1 MKGFIEVTIIGFE
14 LKDIQKEMK
23 LKMTLNCRFIN
34 NVYDNKIIYR
44 YNDCANVQYTTK
56 RNLRRN
62 QTEDKRSTGEWDAKQ
77 RTK

>member
-44 YNDCANVQYTTK
+44 YNDYANVQYTTK
-56 RNLRRN
+56 ETYEEIKEKIKEA
-62 QTEDKRSTGEWDAKQ
+62 QGEK
-77 RTK
+77 

>member
-44 YNDCANVQYTTK
+44 YNDYTNVQYTTK
-56 RNLRRN
+56 ETYEEIK
-62 QTEDKRSTGEWDAKQ
+62 QKIKDAHG
-77 RTK
+77 R